1 MTKEKLDNFLS
12 DWAALVI
19 QFTTILFALTFCS
32 VGLLSCVKLIYRI
45 FKMLFLNIRFKNY
58 IRT

>member
-19 QFTTILFALTFCS
+19 QFTAILFALTFCS

-45 FKMLFLNIRFKNY
+45 FKMLFLKEKNR
-58 IRT
+58 I